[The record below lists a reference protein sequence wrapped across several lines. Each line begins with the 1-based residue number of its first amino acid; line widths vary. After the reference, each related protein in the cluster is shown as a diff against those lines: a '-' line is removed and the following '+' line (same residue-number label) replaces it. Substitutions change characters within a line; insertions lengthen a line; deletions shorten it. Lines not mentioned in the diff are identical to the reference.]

1 MSDPGE
7 VPLQGGF
14 TNAGRVTRVGDT
26 VRRPWRPT
34 SPATKAL
41 LEHLHRVGFDG
52 APRFLG
58 VDDRGREVL
67 SFVRG
72 DAAVDPV
79 PMWALTDEVLV
90 SVAELLRRY
99 HDAVAS
105 FDATHHTWPHAVPAA
120 FRGGIV
126 SHNDPNL
133 DNVVFVGGR
142 AVALIDFDLA
152 SPASAPWD
160 VACAARLWLPLRDER
175 DVPEPLRG
183 RTLARLRLF
192 VDAYGMPTR
201 DRERVVD
208 AMVHAHDWCYGV
220 VRTAVSAGHE
230 SFGQMWRHGG
240 ARRAHRTRNWLGSH
254 GDEMRTALGIGRPK
268 RRQRPETIG

>member
-1 MSDPGE
+1 MSDIGE
-7 VPLQGGF
+7 LLLRGGF
-14 TNAGRVTRVGDT
+14 TNAGRVARVGDT

-41 LEHLHRVGFDG
+41 LEHLERVGFDG

-67 SFVRG
+67 SFVPG
-72 DAAVDPV
+72 EAAVEPV
-79 PMWALTDEVLV
+79 PRWALTDEALV

-105 FDATHHTWPHAVPAA
+105 FAGKGHTWPVAVPAA

-133 DNVVFVGGR
+133 DNVVFVAGR

-152 SPASAPWD
+152 SPASAAWD
-160 VACAARLWLPLRDER
+160 VACAARLWAPLRDER
-175 DVPEPLRG
+175 DVPECLRG

-192 VDAYGMPTR
+192 ADAYGMPTR
-201 DRERVVD
+201 ARHHVVD
-208 AMVHAHDWCYGV
+208 AMVHTHDWCYGV
-220 VRTAVSAGHE
+220 VRTAVAAGHE
-230 SFGQMWRHGG
+230 EFRRMWHQGG
-240 ARRAHRTRNWLGSH
+240 ARRAHRTRHWLATH
-254 GDEMRTALGIGRPK
+254 GEDMRVALIQGPK
-268 RRQRPETIG
+268 GKGPEPAG